1 MCRRVI
7 FGIHSRHSFLKFQA
21 STPYQKLELPES
33 RVRSAISTLN
43 HGCILPI
50 PSLQL
55 QKKPVKGREAE
66 GLVAELWSPR
76 FATIQ
81 WLCCQLSY
89 VTDVNQR
96 RIVEIEILAT
106 VSWTCGCQP
115 FSCPC
120 SQNVIHCRKEM
131 CWSSLFKESILAI
144 PFWNFNH
151 PTYQKLEVP
160 ESRSTF
166 RHLCIKSRLHH
177 AHPFVAAAEKDCVMQ
192 RSRGFGHGVVVPRI
206 VIQYTDCALICA
218 MDFSNS
224 ELDVWLP
231 AFQLPM
237 FAKCG
242 VLPKED
248 VLDVFV

>member
-1 MCRRVI
+1 MT
-7 FGIHSRHSFLKFQA
+7 A
-21 STPYQKLELPES
+21 
-33 RVRSAISTLN
+33 
-43 HGCILPI
+43 
-50 PSLQL
+50 
-55 QKKPVKGREAE
+55 
-66 GLVAELWSPR
+66 
-76 FATIQ
+76 
-81 WLCCQLSY
+81 
-89 VTDVNQR
+89 VNQR

-151 PTYQKLEVP
+151 PTCQKLEVP